1 MSLSVYPR
9 FSNLKNKLCN
19 NNNNNNKKRHH
30 DDELGL
36 LAKLLSKQKFAC
48 FPLLCGCK
56 FHFGPGSWNAVYWN
70 FHTAVLVLFG
80 FGNQGD
86 KGRQGVLKTDISKP
100 VASTYTDFPWY
111 PNTEEHR
118 VNSSVCCQVTCR
130 WLHSWILPALFFTG
144 TTCHQIQKYGHS
156 ISRNFGE

>member
-9 FSNLKNKLCN
+9 FSKLKNKLCH
-19 NNNNNNKKRHH
+19 NNNNKKDTI
-30 DDELGL
+30 DDDLGL

-48 FPLLCGCK
+48 CHLLSGCK

-70 FHTAVLVLFG
+70 FHTAISVLFG

-100 VASTYTDFPWY
+100 VASTYTDFPCY
-111 PNTEEHR
+111 PNAEEHS
-118 VNSSVCCQVTCR
+118 VNGYVCFQVACQ
-130 WLHSWILPALFFTG
+130 WLHNWILPALFFTG
-144 TTCHQIQKYGHS
+144 TTCHQTEKYGHN
-156 ISRNFGE
+156 ISRNLGA